1 MSESK
6 SYLEIIAEVEK
17 EVQKEL
23 PLYRSLGHFRQL
35 QKLTLNLNN
44 YCNYSRSAERYRKLE
59 KNNPDKYQDNRQ
71 KDEFCVLLS
80 STRLKFNLQAS
91 DENVLQAYVF
101 HLKSKLEEALA
112 ENDIKKR
119 FKLFDYVSAG
129 CTHCKVENAEIM
141 SEINAIRDK
150 AQKVISDIRTM

>member
-23 PLYRSLGHFRQL
+23 PLYRYLGHFRQF
-35 QKLTLNLNN
+35 QKLTLNLNS

-59 KNNPDKYQDNRQ
+59 KKNPEKYQDVRQ
-71 KDEFCVLLS
+71 ENEFCVLLS
-80 STRLKFNLQAS
+80 STRLKLNLQAS

-101 HLKSKLEEALA
+101 HLKSKLEEAIA
-112 ENDIKKR
+112 EKDIKKR

-129 CTHCKVENAEIM
+129 CIHCKVENAEIM
-141 SEINAIRDK
+141 SEINAIREK
-150 AQKVISDIRTM
+150 EHQVISDIKTM